1 MISILKNYK
10 WQYWL
15 MTLIMA
21 VVIFFRV
28 ELDLALPEYMSEI
41 ISLITIP
48 GSTMSQ
54 VWSVGLKMVGISLA
68 SLLCTAVATF
78 LSARIA
84 SGFGAILRKKVFDK
98 VESFSLEEINKFST
112 ASLITRC
119 TNDVQQ
125 IVMFISVGL
134 RLLIAAP
141 ITVIGAVIKIV
152 GKSNELTTI
161 TMVGVA
167 IIVVFVVGLTI
178 IVLPKFK
185 TIQKLTDNINN
196 VTRENLTGI
205 RVVRA
210 YNAESF
216 QEDKFDQVNTQITKT
231 HLFVNRVMS
240 LMGPVMQIVMNGLSL
255 SITWVGATLINANKL
270 SLPVM
275 MSFNMYSMQV
285 VMSFMMLIMVFIFL
299 PRATVSAKRINEVIA
314 TQNSIS
320 NPQNPVSANDKNG
333 AVEFKNVSFKYS
345 DADECMLKD
354 ISFVANK
361 GETVAIIGS
370 TGSGKSSLLSLIPR
384 FYDVTEGQ
392 VMVNG
397 IDVKEQ
403 NLADLRDKIGYV
415 PQKAILFSGTI
426 ESNLRFGNENADK
439 ELLQKAVDIAQ
450 ATNIVQTKGFTGN
463 VAQGGQN
470 LSGGQKQRMSIA
482 RAIAKQPE
490 IYLFDDSFSALDY
503 KTDKLL
509 RQALNQQVSEA
520 TKIIVAQ
527 RIGTIKNADKILV
540 LDKGKIVGNGTHQQ
554 LLQNCEVYR
563 EIAQSQLSKEELEN
577 A

>member
-1 MISILKNYK
+1 MISLLKNYK
-10 WQYWL
+10 WQYWVI
-15 MTLIMA
+15 TVVMA
-21 VVIFFRV
+21 MVIFCRV
-28 ELDLALPEYMSEI
+28 EFDLALPEYMAEI

-48 GSTMSQ
+48 GSAMSQ
-54 VWSVGLKMVGISLA
+54 VWSAGIKMVGIALG
-68 SLLCTAVATF
+68 SLLCTVVATF

-167 IIVVFVVGLTI
+167 IIVVFVVALTI

-185 TIQKLTDNINN
+185 TIQSLTDKINN

-210 YNAESF
+210 YSAESF
-216 QEDKFDQVNTQITKT
+216 EEAKFDEVNTNITKT
-231 HLFVNRVMS
+231 HLFVNRIMS
-240 LMGPVMQIVMNGLSL
+240 LMGPVMQIVMHGLSL
-255 SITWVGATLINANKL
+255 SITWIGATLINANKL

-299 PRATVSAKRINEVIA
+299 PRASVSAKRINEVI
-314 TQNSIS
+314 TTKNSIT
-320 NPQNPVSANDKNG
+320 NPQNPVVPQDKRG
-333 AVEFKNVSFKYS
+333 VIEFKNVSFQYA

-392 VMVNG
+392 VLVNG
-397 IDVKEQ
+397 VDVKNQDITE
-403 NLADLRDKIGYV
+403 LRQTIGYV

-426 ESNLRFGNENADK
+426 ESNLRFGREDATRQ
-439 ELLQKAVDIAQ
+439 EMQKAIEIAQ
-450 ATNIVQTKGFTGN
+450 AKNIIDAKGYTGN

-482 RAIAKQPE
+482 RAITKNPD

-509 RQALNQQVSEA
+509 RQALNKEVSDA

-540 LDKGKIVGNGTHQQ
+540 LDKGEIVGNGTHEQ
-554 LLQNCEVYR
+554 LMQSCEVYR
-563 EIAQSQLSKEELEN
+563 EIAYSQLNKEELE
-577 A
+577 